1 MFDMLI
7 VLQSHT
13 KNSAYNLYI
22 DENRKRYV
30 GHSKLE
36 ISKRCFKSLL
46 NTIRYCQ
53 QQQPS
58 VTYRLVVLDDDSDQ
72 EYIDFVKSYMQ
83 SSTFPI
89 TLEHTQERGI
99 MHSIGRMYEIGRDQG
114 KNLVYFVQ
122 DDYLYYETALWEMID
137 AYVQFREMSNMEICI
152 YPYNDPY
159 RRTPDKNHKLLPG
172 AKRYWLTEQ
181 ATACCLMVSHQTIV
195 ENWELFAEMSNQ
207 KYDAI
212 CEDMSINRLF
222 MNFKELPTREIKHL
236 LFVPVTSLALHL
248 GFETER
254 DPYLDWRALWDQ
266 FADPTQPAYIQ
277 LPQDCRIVANLGCWH
292 TPFDHSEFTE
302 GLRDYYELRVDLD
315 ESCNPHLVSDITKL
329 TALPNESVDCVFSSH
344 SLEHVHFHDLPA
356 CISEWYRVI
365 KPLGEVRIV
374 VPNLKAVGEMLSRG
388 EILGTVYDSGAGPV
402 LALDM
407 IYGFRQ
413 YVKDSPQHMLHKTGF
428 TKESAEIIL
437 SSLGYT
443 QFQVHEVEI
452 NLVIR
457 LFKPRA
463 TPQWT

>member
-13 KNSAYNLYI
+13 KTSAYNTYI
-22 DENRKRYV
+22 DSERKRYV
-30 GHSKLE
+30 GASKLE
-36 ISKRCFKSLL
+36 ISKRCFRSLL
-46 NTIRYCQ
+46 NTIKYCQ
-53 QQQPS
+53 QQQPD
-58 VTYRLVVLDDDSDQ
+58 VTYRLIVLDDDSDQ
-72 EYIDFVKSYMQ
+72 EYLDFIQAQVA
-83 SSTFPI
+83 TFPI
-89 TLEHTQERGI
+89 SVEHTVERGI
-99 MHSIGRMYEIGRDQG
+99 MPSIKRIYEIGKEQG

-137 AYVQFREMSNMEICI
+137 AYVQFRELSKLEVFI

-159 RRTPDKNHKLLPG
+159 RRAPDKDHKLLAG
-172 AKRYWLTEQ
+172 SKRYWITER
-181 ATACCLMVSHQTIV
+181 ATACCLLVSHKTLT
-195 ENWELFAEMSNQ
+195 EEWELFAEMGNQ

-222 MNFKELPTREIKHL
+222 MNFKQLPTREIKHL

-248 GFETER
+248 GFDSER
-254 DPYLDWRALWDQ
+254 DPYIDWRSLWNQ
-266 FADPTQPAYIQ
+266 FADPIQ
-277 LPQDCRIVANLGCWH
+277 HEHIDLPQDRKIVANLGCWH
-292 TPFDHSEFTE
+292 TPLDRSEFTE

-315 ESCNPHLVSDITKL
+315 ESCNPHLVSDITQL
-329 TALPNESVDCVFSSH
+329 TALANESVDCVFSSH

-356 CISEWYRVI
+356 CIAEWYRVI
-365 KPLGEVRIV
+365 KPEGEARII
-374 VPNLKAVGEMLSRG
+374 VPNLKAVGEMLARG
-388 EILGTVYDSGAGPV
+388 EILGTMYDSGAGPV

-428 TKESAEIIL
+428 TKESAETIL

-443 QFQVHEVEI
+443 HFQVHEVDI

-463 TPQWT
+463 TPQWI